1 MNLVE
6 HILKTKVMLSTVW
19 FLEGGKY
26 YGYFTNIHDLKHGD
40 YVLVHTQRG
49 ITLAR
54 FNEYVTKQNS
64 EKNYYS
70 NIKQKASDWIIEKIE
85 GNPQKKYKQ
94 LKKIKVKKES
104 LP

>member
-19 FLEGGKY
+19 FSEGEKY
-26 YGYFTNIHDLKHGD
+26 YSYFTNIHDLKHGD

-85 GNPQKKYKQ
+85 ENLQKKYEQ